1 MYNYQVIARRW
12 RPRSFGEVVGQR
24 HVVETLKRA
33 IKSGKIAHSYLF
45 SGPRGVGKTSI
56 ARIFAK
62 ALNCLNG
69 PGEEPCLTC
78 QNCIE
83 IDKGVFPDV
92 IEMDAASN
100 RGIDEIRELR
110 DSVRLSPIKGRY
122 KVYIIDEVHM
132 LTEQAFNA
140 LLKTL
145 EEPPHFVVFLLATT
159 EARKIPNTILSRC
172 IRFDFKPLTFD
183 EAVSILASICD
194 KEGIGY
200 ERSALEIIARTAE
213 GSLRDAEMLLEQV
226 IAYSGANITESA
238 TREALGLID
247 AFVIEEFVKSILK
260 NDLEG
265 ALRLLDEY
273 VIKRGYD
280 IGTFTSGILDYIR
293 DNLKRSGLERRIEDA
308 VRYYSLFRSFIRI
321 AEEIRRHPY
330 PEMLFE
336 AEIIRLTTLPPLE
349 SIARLISTLE
359 NLDISNLE
367 NVGSCTLEKAILID
381 KGEIGVSADIAKLQ
395 VDNRVDSEDTYVKS
409 DTRDTKDGD
418 SKYSLIDELSKKYSW
433 WKAVEKAVSL
443 ADGKLIVKLSELID
457 TSREILIKKFDEV
470 RSIADSYGVEVI
482 LEDDSKKKEDTVVE
496 EKREER
502 LGLRELARESVT
514 VKKILSLFPE
524 AVIVDVKNAR
534 RKTS

>member
-1 MYNYQVIARRW
+1 M
-12 RPRSFGEVVGQR
+12 
-24 HVVETLKRA
+24 ETLKRA

-83 IDKGVFPDV
+83 IDRGVFPDV

-145 EEPPHFVVFLLATT
+145 EEPPHFVVFVLATT

-172 IRFDFKPLTFD
+172 IRFDFKPLTLD

-194 KEGIGY
+194 NEGISY

-226 IAYSGANITESA
+226 IAYSGSNITESA

-247 AFVIEEFVKSILK
+247 AFVIEEFVKSILA
-260 NDLEG
+260 NDLK
-265 ALRLLDEY
+265 ATLNLLDEY

-293 DNLKRSGLERRIEDA
+293 ANLKLSGLERRIEDA

-349 SIARLISTLE
+349 NIAKLINALE
-359 NLDISNLE
+359 NLDTSSLVMLNSSFPETDILADKKDADVSLDRKVHAE
-367 NVGSCTLEKAILID
+367 AEGSLME
-381 KGEIGVSADIAKLQ
+381 EFAK
-395 VDNRVDSEDTYVKS
+395 R
-409 DTRDTKDGD
+409 
-418 SKYSLIDELSKKYSW
+418 YSW
-433 WKAVEKAVSL
+433 WRAVEKAINL
-443 ADGKLIVKLSELID
+443 EDGKLIIRLYDLID
-457 TSREILIKKFDEV
+457 TIRDIVVKKFDEIRGV
-470 RSIADSYGVEVI
+470 AGNYGVEVI
-482 LEDDSKKKEDTVVE
+482 LEGDSKVAERKDITVE
-496 EKREER
+496 EKREEK

-524 AVIVDVKNAR
+524 AVIVDVKNLR